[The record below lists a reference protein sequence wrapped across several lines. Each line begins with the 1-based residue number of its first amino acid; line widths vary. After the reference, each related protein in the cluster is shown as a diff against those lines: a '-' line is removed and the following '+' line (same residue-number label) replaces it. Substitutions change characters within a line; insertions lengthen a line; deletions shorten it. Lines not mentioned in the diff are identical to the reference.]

1 MISSHS
7 PAPAKPPQTIKYL
20 GIVGTGAMGRG
31 IAQIAAEA
39 GLEVK
44 LYDQNPDA
52 TQAAIDFVAGLWQKK
67 VSKDKLTQ
75 DDQNRLLARLTP
87 GSELADLS
95 DCDVIIEAIVEKV
108 EVKQGLFVQL
118 EDLISKDAILATN
131 TSSLS
136 VTEIASGCARPG
148 QVIGFH
154 FFNPVPLMKIVEVIP
169 GVKTAPVVVER
180 MTQLGQQLG
189 HFTALTTDTPGFL
202 VNHAG
207 RAFGTEALRIL
218 AEGSASC
225 ADIDR
230 IMTDQGGFRM
240 GPFTLMDLTG
250 LDVSSAVMESIY
262 HQYYQEPRYRP
273 AQLIRTRVSAGL
285 LGRKTKAGFYEY
297 RNGQQNMPE
306 ESPVEHT
313 APCPVWISPEDE
325 ASHALLTELVESAS
339 WPLASSAQQPNT
351 LCLVTPWGEDI
362 TDCALRQALPPT
374 RTVGIDLLAGLE
386 ERRSVMTSPATEPD
400 FIKAALTLFSED
412 GSAVT
417 RLKDSQG
424 FVLQRII
431 ACIVNIG
438 CDIAQQGIAKPDT
451 INRAVEL
458 GLGYP
463 KGPLALGD
471 HYGPA
476 RILEILN
483 NLLSASGDPRYRP
496 SPWLRR
502 RALLGLPLTAEE
514 L

>member
-1 MISSHS
+1 MSSQS
-7 PAPAKPPQTIKYL
+7 PTSAQAPLSFKRM

-44 LYDQNPDA
+44 LFDQNPDA
-52 TQAAIDFVAGLWQKK
+52 TEAAIDFVAGLWEKK
-67 VSKDKLTQ
+67 VSKNKLTEN
-75 DDQNRLLARLTP
+75 DQTRLLASLIP
-87 GSELADLS
+87 GSDLADLA
-95 DCDVIIEAIVEKV
+95 DCDVIVEAIVEKV
-108 EVKQGLFVQL
+108 EVKQRLFVEL
-118 EDLISKDAILATN
+118 ENLISENAILATN

-136 VTEIASGCARPG
+136 VTDIASGCARPE
-148 QVIGFH
+148 QIIGFH

-169 GVKTAPVVVER
+169 GVKTAPAVVER

-218 AEGSASC
+218 TEGTASC

-230 IMTDQGGFRM
+230 IMTDQGGFKM

-273 AQLIRTRVSAGL
+273 AQLIQTRVSAGL

-297 RNGQQNMPE
+297 RDGQQIMPE
-306 ESPVEHT
+306 ESPVERT

-325 ASHALLTELVESAS
+325 ASHAVLTELVESAN
-339 WPLASSAQQPNT
+339 WPLASSADEPNA

-362 TDCALRQALPPT
+362 AGCALRQGLPPA
-374 RTVGIDLLAGLE
+374 RTLGIDMLAGLE
-386 ERRSVMTSPATEPD
+386 KRRSIMTSPATETD

-412 GSAVT
+412 GTAVT

-483 NLLSASGDPRYRP
+483 NLQSTSGDPRYRP

>member
-1 MISSHS
+1 MSSQS
-7 PAPAKPPQTIKYL
+7 PDPAREPLVFKRL

-31 IAQIAAEA
+31 IAQIAAQA
-39 GLEVK
+39 GLDVK
-44 LYDQNPDA
+44 LFDQNPK
-52 TQAAIDFVAGLWQKK
+52 AADEAIGFVAGLWQKK
-67 VSKDKLTQ
+67 VSKGTLGEAD
-75 DDQNRLLARLTP
+75 RSRFLAALSPVTDL
-87 GSELADLS
+87 SELAD
-95 DCDVIIEAIVEKV
+95 CEVIVEAIVEKV
-108 EVKQGLFVQL
+108 EAKQSLFAQL
-118 EDLISKDAILATN
+118 EALVGENTVLATN

-136 VTEIASGCARPG
+136 VTQIASGCTRPERI
-148 QVIGFH
+148 IGFH

-169 GVKTAPVVVER
+169 GVKTSPQVVER
-180 MTQLGQQLG
+180 MLQLGRQLG
-189 HFTALTTDTPGFL
+189 HFAAEATDTPGFL

-218 AEGSASC
+218 AEGTAEC

-250 LDVSSAVMESIY
+250 LDVSGAVMDSIY

-273 AQLIRTRVSAGL
+273 AYLVQQRISAGL
-285 LGRKTKAGFYEY
+285 HGRKTGEGFYRY
-297 RNGQQNMPE
+297 QDGRQVMPE
-306 ESPVEHT
+306 ESPVERT
-313 APCPVWISPEDE
+313 SPCPVWISPEDE
-325 ASHALLTELVESAS
+325 ASHQALKALVEAAG
-339 WPLASSAQQPNT
+339 WPVATSEQDPEA
-351 LCLVTPWGEDI
+351 LCLVTPWGEDVSA
-362 TDCALRQALPPT
+362 CALRQGLPPA
-374 RTVGIDLLAGLE
+374 RTLGVDMLAGLDK
-386 ERRSVMTSPATEPD
+386 RRSIMTSPATD
-400 FIKAALTLFSED
+400 DGFTRAALTLFRDD

-417 RLKDSQG
+417 RLRDSQG

-438 CDIAQQGIAKPDT
+438 CDIAQQRIARPDT

-471 HYGPA
+471 HFGPA
-476 RILEILN
+476 RILEILS
-483 NLLSASGDPRYRP
+483 NLLESTGDPRYRP

-514 L
+514 D

>member
-1 MISSHS
+1 MSSQH
-7 PAPAKPPQTIKYL
+7 PTPDQTRQTFTRI

-39 GLEVK
+39 GLEVT
-44 LYDQNPDA
+44 LYDQNARA
-52 TQAAIDFVAGLWQKK
+52 TTAAIDFVSGLWKKK
-67 VSKDKLTQ
+67 VSKNKLSQ
-75 DDQNRLLARLTP
+75 ADHDRLLTRLIT
-87 GSELADLS
+87 GTELASLT
-95 DCDVIIEAIVEKV
+95 DCEVIVEAIVEKV
-108 EVKQGLFVQL
+108 EVKQSLFSELEGLIGT
-118 EDLISKDAILATN
+118 DTILATN

-136 VTEIASGCARPG
+136 VTDIASGCSRPEK
-148 QVIGFH
+148 VIGFH

-169 GVKTAPVVVER
+169 GIKTSPEVTER

-189 HFTALTTDTPGFL
+189 HFTAQTTDTPGFL

-218 AEGSASC
+218 SEGSASC

-273 AQLIRTRVSAGL
+273 AQLVRPRVSAGL
-285 LGRKTKAGFYEY
+285 LGRKTKAGFYPYED
-297 RNGQQNMPE
+297 GQQIMPDE
-306 ESPVEHT
+306 EPVEST

-325 ASHALLTELVESAS
+325 PSHALLTSLVEAVG
-339 WPLASSAQQPNT
+339 WPLADSAQDSQA

-362 TDCALRQALPPT
+362 TDCALRQGLPVG
-374 RTVGIDLLAGLE
+374 RTLGIDMLAGLDK
-386 ERRSVMTSPATEPD
+386 RRSLMTSPATEPEYTR
-400 FIKAALTLFSED
+400 AAMTLLSDD

-417 RLKDSQG
+417 RLKDSPG

-438 CDIAQQGIAKPDT
+438 CDMAQQGIAEPET

-471 HYGPA
+471 HFGPA
-476 RILEILN
+476 RILDILN
-483 NLLSASGDPRYRP
+483 KLLSATGDPRYRP

-502 RALLGLPLTAEE
+502 RAQLGLPLTAEE
-514 L
+514 R

>member
-1 MISSHS
+1 MSSQNPTTS
-7 PAPAKPPQTIKYL
+7 AEPLTFKRL

-39 GLEVK
+39 GLGVT
-44 LYDQNPDA
+44 LYDQNAKA
-52 TQAAIDFVAGLWQKK
+52 TEAAIEFVSGLWQKK
-67 VSKDKLTQ
+67 VSKNKLTE
-75 DDQNRLLARLTP
+75 DDQSRFLANLKTGSKLTD
-87 GSELADLS
+87 LAN
-95 DCDVIIEAIVEKV
+95 CEVIIEAIVEKV
-108 EVKQGLFVQL
+108 EAKQSLFVQL
-118 EDLISKDAILATN
+118 EALVSEVTILATN

-136 VTEIASGCARPG
+136 VTEIASGCTRPE

-169 GVKTAPVVVER
+169 GVRTACPVVEQ
-180 MTQLGQQLG
+180 MTELGQQLG
-189 HFTALTTDTPGFL
+189 HYTALTTDTPGFL

-218 AEGSASC
+218 AQGSASC

-250 LDVSSAVMESIY
+250 LDVSCAVMESIY

-273 AQLIRTRVSAGL
+273 AQLIRQRVSAGL
-285 LGRKTKAGFYEY
+285 LGRKTDAGFYDY
-297 RNGQQNMPE
+297 RDGKQMMPE
-306 ESPVEHT
+306 EHPVERT
-313 APCPVWISPEDE
+313 DPCPVWVSPEDE
-325 ASHALLTELVESAS
+325 ASHALLTALVETAG
-339 WPLASSAQQPNT
+339 WPLAASAQDAQA

-362 TDCALRQALPPT
+362 TDCALRQGLQPA
-374 RTVGIDLLAGLE
+374 RTLGIDMLAGLDK
-386 ERRSVMTSPATEPD
+386 RRSVMTSPATEPN
-400 FIKAALTLFSED
+400 FTRAALTLFSED
-412 GSAVT
+412 GSGVT
-417 RLKDSQG
+417 RLKDSEG

-438 CDIAQQGIAKPDT
+438 CDIAQQGIAEPQT

-463 KGPLALGD
+463 RGPLALGD

-476 RILEILN
+476 RILVILQ
-483 NLLSASGDPRYRP
+483 NLLSSSGDPRYRP

-502 RALLGLPLTAEE
+502 RAQLGLPLTAEE

>member
-1 MISSHS
+1 MPTEHPTPT
-7 PAPAKPPQTIKYL
+7 PASLTFNRL

-39 GLEVK
+39 GLEVI
-44 LYDQNPDA
+44 LYDQNAQA
-52 TQAAIDFVAGLWQKK
+52 TTAAIDFVSGLWQKK
-67 VSKDKLTQ
+67 VSKNKLTET
-75 DDQNRLLARLTP
+75 DHDRLLAHLIP
-87 GSELADLS
+87 GAELANLA

-108 EVKQGLFVQL
+108 EVKQSLFSELEGLVG
-118 EDLISKDAILATN
+118 EDTILATN

-136 VTEIASGCARPG
+136 VTDIASGCKRPE

-154 FFNPVPLMKIVEVIP
+154 FFNPVPVMKIVEVIP
-169 GVKTAPVVVER
+169 GIKTAPDVTER
-180 MTQLGQQLG
+180 MTALGERLG
-189 HFTALTTDTPGFL
+189 HFTAHTTDTPGFL

-218 AEGSASC
+218 SEGSASC

-230 IMTDQGGFRM
+230 IMTDQGVFRM

-250 LDVSSAVMESIY
+250 LDVSSAVMDSIY

-273 AQLIRTRVSAGL
+273 AQLIRPRVSAGL
-285 LGRKTKAGFYEY
+285 LGRKTNAGFYTYE
-297 RNGQQNMPE
+297 NGQQVMPE
-306 ESPVEHT
+306 EPAIERT

-325 ASHALLTELVESAS
+325 PSHALLASLVDAAG
-339 WPLASSAQQPNT
+339 WPLAETAQDPQA

-362 TDCALRQALPPT
+362 TDCALRQGLPPE
-374 RTVGIDLLAGLE
+374 RTLGIDMLAGLDT
-386 ERRSVMTSPATEPD
+386 RRSIMTSPATGPD
-400 FIKAALTLFSED
+400 FVRAAMTLFSED

-417 RLKDSQG
+417 RLRDSQG

-438 CDIAQQGIAKPDT
+438 CDMAQQGIAAPAT

-471 HYGPA
+471 HFGPA

-483 NLLSASGDPRYRP
+483 TLLNVTGDPRYRP

-502 RALLGLPLTAEE
+502 RALLGLPLTTEE
-514 L
+514 R